1 MPTLAE
7 LKAALTDPAYYRQVG
22 GGLLDAYNRGAVGGL
37 LGTPVDM
44 ANGVL
49 NAGKMA
55 AGYIGHQTG
64 LLSGDQMPQP
74 DMMPVGGSEWI
85 GQKMQDA
92 GMVSPNRNVPAE
104 MLAGLAGIPLTA
116 MAAAKAGPMV
126 EKGIGQ
132 AMANAQMPSTLNMP
146 QYSGQRG
153 AIAYHGSPH
162 KFDKFKTEAIGTGEG
177 AQAYGHG
184 IYLAEHPDV
193 ANEYATKLS
202 APVTT
207 FGGKQINEIADPEA
221 KRLAQWIQSNVGVMQ
236 FDARNGEANR
246 LFNTLSQKQQ
256 SALGK
261 PSVSDAG
268 QLYKTD
274 IPDEAVA
281 RFLDWDKPL
290 SQQAPE
296 VQAALAKYGIPDKNM
311 TGQEINSYLKEVAAS
326 QSGKTG
332 TMPSFYQQFG
342 GDASRLMQ
350 EAGVPGIRYLDG
362 GSRSTGAGTSNYVAF
377 YPEMIRILERNGQPT
392 GLLPWQP
399 GEWGNK

>member
-37 LGTPVDM
+37 LGAPVDM

-85 GQKMQDA
+85 GRKMQDA
-92 GMVSPNRNVPAE
+92 GMVSPNRNMPAE

-132 AMANAQMPSTLNMP
+132 AMANAQMPSTLNLP

-162 KFDKFKTEAIGTGEG
+162 KFDKFKSEAIGTGEG

-184 IYLAEHPDV
+184 LYLSESPAVADEYAGKLSTPFIEFATGKTSLDLSKMSPEAQAVAKRMHEV
-193 ANEYATKLS
+193 ANTTQYQSRSEMAGRVLWG
-202 APVTT
+202 APDHV
-207 FGGKQINEIADPEA
+207 
-221 KRLAQWIQSNVGVMQ
+221 
-236 FDARNGEANR
+236 
-246 LFNTLSQKQQ
+246 QKELIGNAPRWKAF
-256 SALGK
+256 STPDSG
-261 PSVSDAG
+261 SF
-268 QLYKTD
+268 YKTD

-296 VQAALAKYGIPDKNM
+296 VQAALQQAAELRARQTGGAFATLDMSQPGSAVVPTLGEGRIQQAGI
-311 TGQEINSYLKEVAAS
+311 
-326 QSGKTG
+326 
-332 TMPSFYQQFG
+332 
-342 GDASRLMQ
+342 
-350 EAGVPGIRYLDG
+350 PGIRYLDG
-362 GSRSTGAGTSNYVAF
+362 GSRGTGAGTSNYVAF
-377 YPEMIRILERNGQPT
+377 DPEMIRILERNGQPT